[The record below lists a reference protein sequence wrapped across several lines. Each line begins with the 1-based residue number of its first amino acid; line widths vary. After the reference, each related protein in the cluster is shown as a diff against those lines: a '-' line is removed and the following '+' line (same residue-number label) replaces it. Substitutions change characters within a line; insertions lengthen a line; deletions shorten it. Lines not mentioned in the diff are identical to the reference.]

1 MQTLIASCRYLVL
14 AAVIGCV
21 VLAVGG
27 FLYATVST
35 WELLVHAVH
44 EGISA
49 ATRQH
54 LTVEAIEVVDLH
66 LLSTV
71 FLIMAIG
78 LYELFI
84 DADLPGPAWL
94 SVHGLDDLKAALL
107 KVIVVALAVNFLSD
121 VVGWSGELAIVY
133 EGGAIAM
140 VIAAVTWFVAHESHV
155 RK

>member
-1 MQTLIASCRYLVL
+1 MQTLISSSRYLVL
-14 AAVIGCV
+14 AAVLGCL
-21 VLAVGG
+21 VLALGG
-27 FLYATVST
+27 FLYGTLSA
-35 WELLVHAVH
+35 WDLLLHAVH

-54 LTVEAIEVVDLH
+54 LTVEAIEIVDLY

-71 FLIMAIG
+71 FLITAIG

-84 DADLPGPAWL
+84 DPDLPGPAWL

-121 VVGWSGELAIVY
+121 VVGWNGELAIVY

-140 VIAAVTWFVAHESHV
+140 VVAAVTWFVAHEAHG